1 MSRVAASARIFIR
14 ESKDG
19 HDIVCRIPHEMTE
32 ESYLTQITIRRNDEI
47 QAQLLLGRNVS
58 RNPVAGTC
66 LGTLETGD
74 TVSVDWEDI
83 AGRTGEVSRTFDG
96 KTD

>member
-19 HDIVCRIPHEMTE
+19 YDIVCRIPHEMTE
-32 ESYLTQITIRRNDEI
+32 ESYLAQVTIRRNDEV
-47 QAQLLLGRNVS
+47 QVQLLLGRNVS
-58 RNPVAGTC
+58 SNPVAGTC

-74 TVSVDWEDI
+74 TVSIGWEDI
-83 AGRTGEVSRTFDG
+83 AGRAGEISRTFDG